1 MPNKYIMLHVGITG
15 GIGAGK
21 TTVCKLFEVLG
32 IPIYYADDRA
42 KWLMENQQELISG
55 IVQLF
60 GTEAYDAQKHLNR
73 SYIAQK
79 AFHNPELLQQ
89 LNALVHPAVALDGM
103 EWQQAQS
110 EIPYTL
116 KEAALLF
123 ESGSYKLLDK
133 IIVVSA
139 PLELRIQRVMERDG
153 STREAVL
160 QRISRQIPQE
170 EKEARADFIIR
181 NDGISPLIPQ
191 VLSIHQ
197 KLCGK

>member
-1 MPNKYIMLHVGITG
+1 MLHVGITG

-170 EKEARADFIIR
+170 EKEARADFIIH